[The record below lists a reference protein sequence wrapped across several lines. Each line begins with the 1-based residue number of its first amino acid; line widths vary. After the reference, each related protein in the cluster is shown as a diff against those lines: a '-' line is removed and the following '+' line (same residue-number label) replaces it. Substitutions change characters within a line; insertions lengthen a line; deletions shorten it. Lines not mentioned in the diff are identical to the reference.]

1 MLPEITQP
9 PRILT
14 SITAPMTPEF
24 QSKLQNYL
32 DKRSPVSFP
41 PEITS
46 QLQVVKCMINLASR
60 FCIYSNIRRHCLC

>member
-46 QLQVVKCMINLASR
+46 QLQVKNCTIYLADSI
-60 FCIYSNIRRHCLC
+60 CNYSNIRKHSL